1 MAESKFVALVRNPK
15 NSCFFRVVL
24 SDEPCDTIKLSQD
37 LEREGF
43 TLIDVGMSQQLDKVQ
58 MNLTLVESIQKS

>member
-37 LEREGF
+37 LEREK
-43 TLIDVGMSQQLDKVQ
+43 DSH
-58 MNLTLVESIQKS
+58 